1 MRGTL
6 KDRRPS
12 AGLVVG
18 VVALI
23 AALAGTAIATSGR
36 SQETRLIKAFIPR
49 VTGSDT
55 ASKVLSGPSTGQEV
69 ARTAKISAPRDGY
82 LYMTASSQVG
92 GSASDI
98 LLCDLKVDGSLAS
111 PTIRNIELP
120 TGGGIVSCAT
130 NGVVRVPKGDHV
142 VKFVY
147 SGRDDTTTVQ
157 YMTLDVLF
165 ASRAK

>member
-23 AALAGTAIATSGR
+23 AALAGTAIATSGK
-36 SQETRLIKAFIPR
+36 SQETTLIKSFIPR

-55 ASKVLSGPSTGQEV
+55 ASTVLSGPSTGQEV
-69 ARTAKISAPRDGY
+69 ARVAKISAPRDGY
-82 LYMTASSQVG
+82 LYMTSSSQLSG
-92 GSASDI
+92 AFDI
-98 LLCDLKVDGSLAS
+98 LLCDLKVDGSVERA
-111 PTIRNIELP
+111 TIRNIQLP
-120 TGGGIVSCAT
+120 MGGGDGSCAT
-130 NGVVRVPKGDHV
+130 NGVVRVSKGDHV

-147 SGRDDTTTVQ
+147 SGRDDTTSVDYT
-157 YMTLDVLF
+157 TLDVLF